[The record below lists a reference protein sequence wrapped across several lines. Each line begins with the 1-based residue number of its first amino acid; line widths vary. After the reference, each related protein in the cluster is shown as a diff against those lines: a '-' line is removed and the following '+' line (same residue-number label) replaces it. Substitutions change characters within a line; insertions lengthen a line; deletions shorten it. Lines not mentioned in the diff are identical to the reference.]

1 VTVDLGLDGKRAVV
15 TGAASGIGAAIATRL
30 AAEGATVALLDVDLV
45 GAQSI
50 AQSIEVAGESAIAVQ
65 CDVRSADDVSQAL
78 AHVVGVFAGL
88 EVLVNCA
95 GILGRIQPLVDYEED
110 DFTRVVDI
118 DLLGTYRVT
127 RAAVPHL
134 LAAGWGRIVNI
145 ASISGKEGNA
155 MMTAYAAAK
164 AGVVGFTKSL
174 GRELATTGVLV
185 NCVTP
190 GGVSDT
196 NILQDQ
202 PLSSSSVTVD
212 NHPIGRLAAPAEVAA
227 LVVWLCSTEMSF
239 TTGGVFDI
247 SGGRATY

>member
-1 VTVDLGLDGKRAVV
+1 MDLGLGGKRAVV

-30 AAEGATVALLDVDLV
+30 SAEGATVALLDVDGD
-45 GAQSI
+45 GAQ
-50 AQSIEVAGESAIAVQ
+50 AVADAIAKSGCRAIVVS
-65 CDVRSADDVSQAL
+65 CDVRSGDDVVRAL
-78 AHVVGVFAGL
+78 AEAVDAFGGL

-95 GILGRIQPLVDYEED
+95 GILGRISPLVDYDEA

-118 DLLGTYRVT
+118 DLLGTYRVS

-190 GGVSDT
+190 GGVNNT
-196 NILQDQ
+196 NILQDV
-202 PLSSSSVTVD
+202 PLSASSVTVG
-212 NHPIGRLAAPAEVAA
+212 NHPMGRLAEPSEVAA
-227 LVVWLCSTEMSF
+227 MVAWLCSTEVSY

>member
-1 VTVDLGLDGKRAVV
+1 MDLGLGGKHAVV
-15 TGAASGIGAAIATRL
+15 TGAGSGIGAAVAERL
-30 AAEGATVALLDVDLV
+30 ASEGAALALLDIDHA
-45 GAQSI
+45 GAQ
-50 AQSIEVAGESAIAVQ
+50 AVAARIETADGSAFAIR
-65 CDVRSADDVSQAL
+65 CDVRSAAEVTKGL
-78 AHVVGVFAGL
+78 AEAVARLGGL

-95 GILGRIQPLVDYEED
+95 GILGPIRPLVDYDED

-134 LAAGWGRIVNI
+134 LASGWGRVVNI

-164 AGVVGFTKSL
+164 AGVIGFTKSL
-174 GRELATTGVLV
+174 ARELATTGILV

-190 GGVSDT
+190 GGVANT
-196 NILQDQ
+196 KILGDE
-202 PLSSSSVTVD
+202 PLSASSVGVD
-212 NHPIGRLAAPAEVAA
+212 SHPMGRLAEPAEVAA
-227 LVVWLCSTEMSF
+227 LVAWLCSTEVSF

>member
-1 VTVDLGLDGKRAVV
+1 MDLGLGGKRAIV
-15 TGAASGIGAAIATRL
+15 TGAGSGIGAAIAVRL
-30 AAEGATVALLDVDLV
+30 AAEGANVAVVDIDR
-45 GAQSI
+45 A
-50 AQSIEVAGESAIAVQ
+50 AAFAVADEISGSGRSSLAVE
-65 CDVRSADDVSQAL
+65 CDVRSASDISRAMDQ
-78 AHVVGVFAGL
+78 VVGSFSGL

-95 GILGRIQPLVDYEED
+95 GILGPIQPLVDYDED

-118 DLLGTYRVT
+118 DLLGTYRMT
-127 RAAVPHL
+127 RAAAPHL

-190 GGVSDT
+190 GGVANT
-196 NILQDQ
+196 KILGDQ
-202 PLSSSSVTVD
+202 PLSSSSVTVES
-212 NHPIGRLAAPAEVAA
+212 HPMGRLAEPAEVAA
-227 LVVWLCSTEMSF
+227 LVAWLCSTELSF

>member
-1 VTVDLGLDGKRAVV
+1 VDFGLGGKRAVI

-30 AAEGATVALLDVDLV
+30 VAEGATVALLDVDGA
-45 GAQSI
+45 GAQ
-50 AQSIEVAGESAIAVQ
+50 AVADALNSGGSDAIAVP
-65 CDVRSADDVSQAL
+65 CDVRSGEDVHRAVAEVIDAL
-78 AHVVGVFAGL
+78 GGL
-88 EVLVNCA
+88 DVLVNCA
-95 GILGRIQPLVDYEED
+95 GILGRILPLVDYEEE
-110 DFTRVVDI
+110 DFARVVDI

-134 LAAGWGRIVNI
+134 LASGWGRIVNI

-174 GRELATTGVLV
+174 GRELATSGVLV

-190 GGVSDT
+190 GGVNNT

-202 PLSSSSVTVD
+202 PRSASSVTVD
-212 NHPIGRLAAPAEVAA
+212 NHPMGRLAEPSEVAA
-227 LVVWLCSTEMSF
+227 LVAWLCSTEVSY

>member
-1 VTVDLGLDGKRAVV
+1 MDLGLGGKRAVV

-30 AAEGATVALLDVDLV
+30 AAEGATVALLDVD
-45 GAQSI
+45 
-50 AQSIEVAGESAIAVQ
+50 VAGARTTADAIASGGGTAIAVA
-65 CDVRSADDVSQAL
+65 CDVRSGGDVSRAL
-78 AHVVGVFAGL
+78 AEAVDSLGGL
-88 EVLVNCA
+88 EVLVNSA
-95 GILGRIQPLVDYEED
+95 GILGRISPLVDYDEA

-134 LAAGWGRIVNI
+134 LSSGWGRIVNI

-190 GGVSDT
+190 GGVNNT
-196 NILQDQ
+196 NILGDQ
-202 PLSSSSVTVD
+202 PLSASSVTVD
-212 NHPIGRLAAPAEVAA
+212 NHPMGRLAEPSEVAA
-227 LVVWLCSTEMSF
+227 LVAWLCSTEVSY

>member
-1 VTVDLGLDGKRAVV
+1 MV

-30 AAEGATVALLDVDLV
+30 AAEGAVVALLDVDADGARAVAEPIAAAGGTALV
-45 GAQSI
+45 VS
-50 AQSIEVAGESAIAVQ
+50 
-65 CDVRSADDVSQAL
+65 CDVRSADDVRRGL
-78 AHVVGVFAGL
+78 DEVVAAFGGL

-95 GILGRIQPLVDYEED
+95 GILGRIQPLVDYQEED
-110 DFTRVVDI
+110 FVRVVDI

-190 GGVSDT
+190 GGVNNT
-196 NILQDQ
+196 QILQDQ
-202 PLSSSSVTVD
+202 PRSRSSVTVD
-212 NHPIGRLAAPAEVAA
+212 NHPMGRLAEPEEVAA
-227 LVVWLCSTEMSF
+227 LVAWLCSTEVSY